1 MCQVGCKP
9 HLTSCDSSIGFS
21 KNKLKHIV
29 ETVGIKH
36 FRIPDLG
43 IESEDRAMLE
53 TKEDYF
59 KLFETYKN
67 SLEQKEAQ
75 FKQLY
80 SLCSSMIQSS
90 HKNIVSSLKHP
101 DKGVFFIPKS

>member
-36 FRIPDLG
+36 FHIPDLG

-67 SLEQKEAQ
+67 SLEQKEAH
-75 FKQLY
+75 L
-80 SLCSSMIQSS
+80 IQSS